1 MMNRPEDSAPGM
13 ATVVELLGPLID
25 DRGSFTRTLAEVAAG
40 EGVVLRPGALDQVG
54 GGATAWALA
63 TLLEGHGRSDLAEGA
78 EELARRVQREWE
90 GMARSGLHRPAPG
103 STITWPS
110 LRTGGAVLVLFG
122 GEPDLA
128 RALLEDAG
136 LGGETRLEVGGS
148 GPEGL
153 PRPDAI
159 RRWMVRHHL
168 APGDVRA
175 LVRSPAA
182 VLAAAAAGC
191 GAVIG
196 VGITEAAAETLPVT
210 AMATDLAA
218 ALASG

>member
-1 MMNRPEDSAPGM
+1 MVNRPEDSAPGM

-78 EELARRVQREWE
+78 EELARRVHREWE
-90 GMARSGLHRPAPG
+90 GMARAGQLRPADG
-103 STITWPS
+103 AAGAWQA
-110 LRTGGAVLVLFG
+110 LRAAGPVLVLFG
-122 GEPDLA
+122 GAAELA
-128 RALLEDAG
+128 RTLLEEAG
-136 LGGETRLEVGGS
+136 IGGDPEVDIAGS
-148 GPEGL
+148 GPDGM

-159 RRWMVRHHL
+159 RRWMVERGL
-168 APGDVRA
+168 VPPDVRA

-191 GAVIG
+191 GAVTG

-210 AMATDLAA
+210 ATATDLAS

>member
-103 STITWPS
+103 SAITWPS

-136 LGGETRLEVGGS
+136 LGGETRGDAADDWRHKPLNDYPCSERDGFQFAS
-148 GPEGL
+148 G
-153 PRPDAI
+153 R
-159 RRWMVRHHL
+159 
-168 APGDVRA
+168 
-175 LVRSPAA
+175 
-182 VLAAAAAGC
+182 
-191 GAVIG
+191 
-196 VGITEAAAETLPVT
+196 
-210 AMATDLAA
+210 A
-218 ALASG
+218 ALALRTSSTTRSPDAALGATTPVRGLDSRAEAS